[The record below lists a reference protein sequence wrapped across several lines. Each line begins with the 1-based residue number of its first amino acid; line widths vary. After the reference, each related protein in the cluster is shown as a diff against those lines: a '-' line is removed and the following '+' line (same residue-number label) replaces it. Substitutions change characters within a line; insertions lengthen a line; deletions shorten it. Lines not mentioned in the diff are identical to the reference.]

1 MAFRGKGSLD
11 VLPVGLYP
19 WSMHIGIIGGGFSG
33 CLLAVQ
39 LLRRAPAG
47 TAITIIESAD
57 VVGRGAAY
65 GTVNP
70 EHLLNVR
77 AGNMGAFP
85 DDPQNFHT
93 WLTANG
99 DPSPASTFLPRMRY
113 GDYVG
118 HILHAAVAERAGK
131 VPVSFVTGVANALHA
146 GARPAVSLEDG
157 RRLTFDRIALCF
169 GNLPPGAPPGL
180 TDAAR
185 GSPRYLHDPWKARA
199 LEAIPADDDVLIIG
213 SGLTMADVV
222 ETLARQKHAGLIAV
236 VSRHGYVPNSHKTA
250 KPMTMDKPTSSL
262 FALFRNFRQAAK
274 AAPSIGQDWRD
285 IIDAFRPWTIETW
298 RRFSL
303 AERRQFLRHI
313 RPLWEVHRHRVA
325 PEVADTLT
333 SLKGSGQLSVS
344 AGRIVSIDWKDQTF
358 AVVIRPRGEAADK
371 KVTARW
377 IVNCTGPQGD
387 YAKTSNPLV
396 RHAVAAGVIR
406 PDPLQLGLD
415 VTDACMVIDAN
426 GVASPNIAAVGPPTR
441 GAFWEITS
449 VPDIRRACAQ
459 MAETLLKP

>member
-1 MAFRGKGSLD
+1 
-11 VLPVGLYP
+11 
-19 WSMHIGIIGGGFSG
+19 MHIGIIGGGFSG

-57 VVGRGAAY
+57 ELGRGAAY

-85 DDPQNFHT
+85 DDPHDFHA
-93 WLTANG
+93 WLSANG
-99 DPSPASTFLPRMRY
+99 DSSPASTFMSRMRY

-118 HILHAAVAERAGK
+118 HVLRAAVADHAGK
-131 VPVSFVTGVANALHA
+131 VSVSFVAGVASALHA
-146 GARPAVSLEDG
+146 GAHPAVSLADG

-169 GNLPPGAPPGL
+169 GNLPPGSPPGV

-185 GSPRYLHDPWKARA
+185 NSPRYLHDPWKARG
-199 LEAIPADDDVLIIG
+199 LETILTNDDILIIG

-222 ETLARQKHAGLIAV
+222 ETLSRRGHRGKIAV
-236 VSRHGYVPNSHKTA
+236 ISRHGVIPHRHEAAHPLTLPKPTGSLLEIFRAVRTTA
-250 KPMTMDKPTSSL
+250 KD
-262 FALFRNFRQAAK
+262 
-274 AAPSIGQDWRD
+274 APARGHDWRD
-285 IIDAFRPWTIETW
+285 VIDALRPWTIDLW
-298 RRFSL
+298 RGLSL

-313 RPLWEVHRHRVA
+313 RAHWDVHRHRVA
-325 PEVADTLT
+325 PAVADTLAHAQQRD
-333 SLKGSGQLSVS
+333 QLTVS
-344 AGRIVSIDWKDQTF
+344 AGRILSIDFKDGAF
-358 AVVIRPRGEAADK
+358 DVAIRRRGESA
-371 KVTARW
+371 VTRTSPAW

-396 RHAVAAGVIR
+396 RNAVEAGVIR

-415 VTDACMVIDAN
+415 VNDACMVIDAT
-426 GVASPNIAAVGPPTR
+426 GAASPNISAVGPPTR
-441 GAFWEITS
+441 GVFWEITS
-449 VPDIRRACAQ
+449 VPDIRRACVA
-459 MAETLLKP
+459 MAETLLKPSS